1 MRSVR
6 GRDTTNAGNVAVGG
20 MTTGE
25 IETGDDFDWFAVE
38 LVGGRTHVIDLKS
51 AKSQG
56 KCVASAVIETGPSA
70 RVRAVGVDRLAS

>member
-20 MTTGE
+20 MTGE

-56 KCVASAVIETGPSA
+56 KCVETAVIETGPRV
-70 RVRAVGVDRLAS
+70 RVRAIGVDRLAS

>member
-51 AKSQG
+51 AKSQR
-56 KCVASAVIETGPSA
+56 KCVASTIIETGPSV
-70 RVRAVGVDRLAS
+70 RVRAIGVDCLAS